1 MVVLAS
7 SGFLPK
13 GVAPEATTSSA
24 GTWSEEAVAK
34 ALAEG
39 RPVFVDFTADWC
51 LTCKF
56 NERTVL
62 ASSRV
67 REAFEARGVE
77 FLVADWTRRDEDI
90 RRKLAEFGKAGVP
103 MYLLYSPDAPSSPR
117 VLPELLT
124 EGLVLDALASIPEK
138 EPST

>member
-1 MVVLAS
+1 AAAPAPTAAS
-7 SGFLPK
+7 S
-13 GVAPEATTSSA
+13 AQA
-24 GTWSEEAVAK
+24 WSERAVAE

-62 ASSRV
+62 ASRRV

-77 FLVADWTRRDEDI
+77 FLIADWTRRDEDI
-90 RRKLAEFGKAGVP
+90 RQKLAEHGKAGVP
-103 MYLLYSPDAPSSPR
+103 LYLLYAPGQTAPR

-124 EGLVLDALASIPEK
+124 EGLILDALSSLPEK
-138 EPST
+138 EPSS